1 MHIRRV
7 VNVALF
13 CILMALVVSSQVFH
27 RSFTADRTDRVIAQH
42 AEMYCIRYCTPSESS
57 KVQRNVNTLCNIECK
72 HILSRHILRYTENVN
87 LYRLRYKCQTR
98 LEHSFN
104 LCLAGS
110 VQLPYGA
117 GVETVLEYIG
127 PQCDGPESFIRGRCE
142 LLLGSRLLG

>member
-87 LYRLRYKCQTR
+87 LHRLRYKCQTR

-127 PQCDGPESFIRGRCE
+127 PQCDGPESRAM
-142 LLLGSRLLG
+142 